1 MVEKRETRGAEGV
14 LDWMEFRA
22 TREGLE
28 TEGRRDCR
36 VRGDLEVSR
45 LKAEQEADMIQNY
58 LDRVIKRKRE

>member
-14 LDWMEFRA
+14 LDLMELRA

-28 TEGRRDCR
+28 TEGRRDCK

-45 LKAEQEADMIQNY
+45 LKAVQEADMIKNY
-58 LDRVIKRKRE
+58 LYRVVSRRE